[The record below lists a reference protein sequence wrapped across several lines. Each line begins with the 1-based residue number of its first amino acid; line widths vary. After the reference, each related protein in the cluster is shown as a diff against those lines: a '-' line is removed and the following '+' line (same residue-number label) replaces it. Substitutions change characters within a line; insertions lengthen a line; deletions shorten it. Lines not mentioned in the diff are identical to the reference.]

1 MRFADVVLDTSL
13 LLPPTAR
20 RFFMAAWHLQGMEV
34 PVLPRVIR
42 ELHGVLPDSERG
54 HWTRVLAGQARRTG
68 TAPDAATTNRI
79 LDAVDAASESWVR
92 EKLDAQYGDL
102 LGDAQPLA
110 LRAVHLDDDELAR
123 AREIGDTIPA
133 QCFRGPSRNDHYGD
147 RQIIG
152 QAAVKGYRVLALN
165 NRNSIRRV
173 AANGWLRD
181 HAGTNEDLLWDSDEA
196 MYRLQSTVSSEPDVE
211 TLKAVLHACLP
222 DRQATSSREDEI
234 VVQFLDRLTRAGLS
248 DCAAGA
254 ASVWRTSAGKDLAS
268 EVRAGLAGSTARQ
281 TEASRVTAVR
291 SAAEKA
297 GWKPEG
303 GAQ

>member
-1 MRFADVVLDTSL
+1 MRFAEVVLDTSL
-13 LLPPTAR
+13 LVPPTAR
-20 RFFMAAWHLQGMEV
+20 RFFMAAWQLQGMEV

-68 TAPDAATTNRI
+68 TTSDAATTNRI

-92 EKLDAQYGDL
+92 EKLDAQYGDPP
-102 LGDAQPLA
+102 GDAQPFA
-110 LRAVHLDDDELAR
+110 LRAVRLDDDELAR
-123 AREIGDTIPA
+123 ARAISDAIPA
-133 QCFRGPSRNDHYGD
+133 TCFRGPSRNDHFGD

-173 AANGWLRD
+173 AANGWLRE
-181 HAGTNEDLLWDSDEA
+181 HAGANEDLLWDSDEA
-196 MYRLQSTVSSEPDVE
+196 VYRLQSAVSSEPDVE

-222 DRQATSSREDEI
+222 DRQPTSSREDEI
-234 VVQFLDRLTRAGLS
+234 VVQFLDRLARAGLG

-254 ASVWRTSAGKDLAS
+254 ASVWRTPAGKELAA
-268 EVRAGLAGSTARQ
+268 EGRAGLADSPARQ
-281 TEASRVTAVR
+281 TEASRVVAVR
-291 SAAEKA
+291 SAAESA
-297 GWKPEG
+297 GWRPERR
-303 GAQ
+303 